1 MKDRPKDRPFCFWY
15 GALEPHRSYEYGSS
29 VRAGKRTEQI
39 DTVPEYWPDNELVRT
54 DMLDYA
60 LEIEHFDKH
69 LGRILQ
75 TLEEEGELE
84 NTIIVVTSD
93 HGMPFPRCKGQ
104 EYNNSNHVPMA
115 VMWKNGIKK
124 PGRTVDD
131 YISLI
136 DIAPTL
142 LEAVGV
148 EQDKTGMKPITGRSF
163 IDILKIKDRYGSW
176 VCNDWQGTP

>member
-39 DTVPEYWPDNELVRT
+39 DAVPEYWPDNELVRT

-163 IDILKIKDRYGSW
+163 IDILKNKKT
-176 VCNDWQGTP
+176 GTIVGL

>member
-1 MKDRPKDRPFCFWY
+1 
-15 GALEPHRSYEYGSS
+15 
-29 VRAGKRTEQI
+29 
-39 DTVPEYWPDNELVRT
+39 
-54 DMLDYA
+54 
-60 LEIEHFDKH
+60 
-69 LGRILQ
+69 
-75 TLEEEGELE
+75 
-84 NTIIVVTSD
+84 
-93 HGMPFPRCKGQ
+93 MPFPRCKGQ

-163 IDILKIKDRYGSW
+163 IDILKIKRPIRIVGL
-176 VCNDWQGTP
+176 